1 MVLSLST
8 SKKKRARGGSVSCSC
23 LYDTSVVIGNCFGA
37 KLSRMKNHCYVAS
50 GSPISLQ
57 VHVISLPPHMPSCV
71 NSGCCG
77 YGRGSIG
84 IYL

>member
-1 MVLSLST
+1 MDT
-8 SKKKRARGGSVSCSC
+8 SVWCYRFQPPKKKRARGGSVSC
-23 LYDTSVVIGNCFGA
+23 SVVIGNCFGA
-37 KLSRMKNHCYVAS
+37 KLSRMKNHCYVAT
-50 GSPISLQ
+50 GSPISLH